1 MNKTVLLVFVLC
13 ILSFTS
19 VKAAFSSGKVDVVV
33 AGDISHGPMQ
43 PTIRAIKD
51 VTSKYGQQIT
61 VTWVDLDTAEGK
73 KYFDEHGLSAHLNIL
88 INGKY
93 QYLLDGRKV
102 TFQWFEGT
110 QWSKNDLDA
119 VLSGL
124 LNNSGNV
131 TLLENSQ
138 GGDGVFGLIFALLR
152 PPIILVAVIVV
163 GALYLVRR
171 SRKRKAMKK
180 RAKPS
185 SKGKR

>member
-1 MNKTVLLVFVLC
+1 MNKTALLVFALC

-19 VKAAFSSGKVDVVV
+19 VRPAYSSGKVDVVV
-33 AGDISHGPMQ
+33 AGYINHGLLQ
-43 PTIRAIKD
+43 ASVRAIKE
-51 VTSKYGQQIT
+51 VTSKYGDQIN
-61 VTWVDLDTAEGK
+61 VAWIDLAANEGA
-73 KYFDEHGLSAHLNIL
+73 KYFQEHGLSAHLNVL

-131 TLLENSQ
+131 TPLENAQ
-138 GGDGVFGLIFALLR
+138 GGDGVFGLIIALLR
-152 PPIILVAVIVV
+152 PSIILVAVIIV